1 MSANYSPLNNWVA
14 TWVHFQNCI
23 PVSFHQCSLQNPKMP
38 MPCTDKPPKTHRKT
52 NENARKSR
60 SINPCVQYVSHM
72 VSYMSDCFPDFSTCS
87 PPKNMTTWMIPSESS
102 RFFACLSH
110 GRGTCSSLGQDVAG
124 PATGR
129 SYIYIYSLDWFKG
142 KFTGNHG
149 FYHQI

>member
-38 MPCTDKPPKTHRKT
+38 MPCTEKPPKTHRKT

-60 SINPCVQYVSHM
+60 SINPCFQYVSHM
-72 VSYMSDCFPDFSTCS
+72 VSYVSDCFPDFSTCS
-87 PPKNMTTWMIPSESS
+87 PPKTWPPGWSPPKAPGFSPASPM
-102 RFFACLSH
+102 
-110 GRGTCSSLGQDVAG
+110 VAG
-124 PATGR
+124 RAPALAKMLLVLPRGDH
-129 SYIYIYSLDWFKG
+129 IYIYSLDWFKG